1 MKQDVKY
8 SWIGNLIR
16 VGGDAKT
23 IKGNKGGKYITGI
36 MYLIPWKHVIEGKRV
51 NLCPMAETAGCVKGC
66 LVSAGRGRMSN
77 VHAGRM
83 RKTEWFAKDRAG
95 FMTQLVK
102 DCAGLVRYCDRRD
115 VKPALR
121 LNGTSDIRWESIPC
135 ERDGETFANIFAA
148 FPEIQFYDYTKIANR
163 DVSAIPNYSLVF
175 SYSEANPAY
184 KKQVAIAL
192 EKKMNIAVVWREKE
206 SIPTRFLGRK
216 VIDGD
221 ETDMRFLDPKNVIV
235 ALYAK
240 GQAKKD
246 DSGFVLDVA
255 A

>member
-1 MKQDVKY
+1 MATKY
-8 SWIGNLIR
+8 SFIGNLIR

-23 IKGNKGGKYITGI
+23 VKGNKGGVYITGI
-36 MYLIPWKHVIEGKRV
+36 MYLIPWKHVIDGKRINV
-51 NLCPMAETAGCVKGC
+51 CPMAETAGCVKGC
-66 LVSAGRGRMSN
+66 LVTAGRGRMSN

-83 RKTEWFAKDRAG
+83 RKTEWFARDRAG

-102 DCAGLVRYCDRRD
+102 DCEGLVRYCKKRD

-121 LNGTSDIRWESIPC
+121 LNGTSDIQWELIAC
-135 ERDGETFANIFAA
+135 ERDGVTYPHIFAA

-163 DVSAIPNYSLVF
+163 DVESIPNYGLTF

-184 KKQVAIAL
+184 AKQVAIARDKGL
-192 EKKMNIAVVWREKE
+192 NIAVVFRKKE
-206 SIPTRFLGRK
+206 NIPTRALGRD

-221 ETDMRFLDPKNVIV
+221 ETDMRFLDPQGVVV

-240 GQAKKD
+240 GAAKQD
-246 DSGFVLDVA
+246 DSGFVIDWIA